1 MVDPRVDTYVQSMH
15 GMMVLYGEKV
25 AISVSGEYQRMAS
38 RVRCLVL
45 LANKRLIFIVIVL

>member
-25 AISVSGEYQRMAS
+25 AISVSGEY
-38 RVRCLVL
+38 
-45 LANKRLIFIVIVL
+45 